1 MLNKVIHIARS
12 KKHQL
17 FVLFDQALVSGV
29 NFLIAILLTRFLGLE
44 EFGVFA
50 TGWMLVLFF
59 SSVQQAVIVAPM
71 YTLYAKST
79 SKSSF
84 LGQTFNLQ
92 LFFSI
97 LSILIAFVIT
107 YIVFFLNALWY
118 REGVL
123 LSLPLVIGA
132 FLLQDYFR
140 RKNFVENKGFLVL
153 IFDIVAYGLQPIL
166 VVVLDYFNALSI
178 HNFLL
183 GVLILMT
190 LVSVVQYAIAR
201 KEKIND
207 QTVKILKEFWGFS
220 KHLFYTSILQWF
232 SGNYF
237 IVFATGVLGP
247 LAIGVIRIAQN
258 LMGVLHILFQALENL
273 IPIQA
278 SKILMKNG
286 KTPTLSFFKKM
297 TFKTGL
303 VTVGV
308 LLLISLFRGVII
320 ETVYGKEYLVYDY
333 FIVGFSVIYLF
344 IFLGTIVRFVI
355 RTFEE
360 NRIVLENYIITGV
373 FSFLSAGFFVANYK
387 LNGVLVGLLLVQV
400 VSLCYMLFRIVGKL
414 KTK

>member
-1 MLNKVIHIARS
+1 MLSKVVHIVRS
-12 KKHQL
+12 KRHQL

-71 YTLYAKST
+71 YTLYAKAMD
-79 SKSSF
+79 KSSF
-84 LGQTFNLQ
+84 LGQCFNLQ
-92 LFFSI
+92 MFFSI
-97 LSILIAFVIT
+97 LSILIAFVV
-107 YIVFFLNALWY
+107 VFVVFYFNPVWY

-123 LSLPLVIGA
+123 ISLPLVIGV
-132 FLLQDYFR
+132 FLMQDYFR
-140 RKNFVENKGFLVL
+140 RKNFVENNGGLVL
-153 IFDIVAYGLQPIL
+153 LFDIVAYGLQP
-166 VVVLDYFNALSI
+166 VAVFVLYYFEQLSI

-183 GVLILMT
+183 CVLSLM
-190 LVSVVQYAIAR
+190 LVVSIVQYLIVAR
-201 KEKIND
+201 KSIN
-207 QTVKILKEFWGFS
+207 QNTKKLLKEFWGFS

-247 LAIGVIRIAQN
+247 VAIGVIRIAQN

-278 SKILMKNG
+278 AKILIKNG
-286 KTPTLSFFKKM
+286 KTPTLSFFRKM

-303 VTVGV
+303 VTVGI
-308 LLLISLFRGVII
+308 LLLISFFREIII
-320 ETVYGKEYLVYDY
+320 ETVYGKEYLIYDY

-373 FSFLSAGFFVANYK
+373 FSFLSASFFVVNYE

-400 VSLCYMLFRIVGKL
+400 VSLFYMLFRIAAKL